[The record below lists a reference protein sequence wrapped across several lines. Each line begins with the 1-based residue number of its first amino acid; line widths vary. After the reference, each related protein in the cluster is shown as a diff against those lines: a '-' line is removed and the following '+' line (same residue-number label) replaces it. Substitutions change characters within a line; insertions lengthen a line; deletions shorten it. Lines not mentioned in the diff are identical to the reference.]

1 MKSKIGK
8 EKLKHIYRICN
19 QDPRIP
25 IMPRVFCV
33 VFHII
38 QLVRKGFEIPQVLP
52 NELASVMTPSPSK
65 NRKKNLPPQDVKT
78 SKSKKAPPTGT
89 NAEQESARNPSKRKP
104 KPVALKL
111 QPHVRRG
118 KFIFDAA

>member
-1 MKSKIGK
+1 MKYYNQVANGARDGCNPHTAIQFFMKSRIGK

-38 QLVRKGFEIPQVLP
+38 QLVRKGFEIPHVLP
-52 NELASVMTPSPSK
+52 NELASVMTPSPNK
-65 NRKKNLPPQDVKT
+65 N
-78 SKSKKAPPTGT
+78 
-89 NAEQESARNPSKRKP
+89 EKRT
-104 KPVALKL
+104 
-111 QPHVRRG
+111 
-118 KFIFDAA
+118 